1 MLDDKV
7 EGGEVLDVDVLLEEV
22 EVVLVEV
29 VLVVM
34 VLVLVLLEDVLW
46 MLKWNYSK

>member
-7 EGGEVLDVDVLLEEV
+7 EGDEVLDVGVLLEEV

-29 VLVVM
+29 VLVVL

-46 MLKWNYSK
+46 TLKWNYC